1 MNMRNLSASQSA
13 ESAGRIVLEDV
24 SWRTYESILH
34 DYEGRSG
41 VRLNY
46 DRGVLEI
53 LSPISEEHEL
63 YNRLLSFLVETLAEA
78 MGFEYRSSGAATFK
92 RPDLQ
97 QSFEP
102 DSCYY
107 LQNEPRVRGNLHL
120 DLTVDP
126 PPDLAI
132 EVDITHSSLD
142 KLRLYAAMG
151 VPELWRYDGQEVSI
165 FWRKDES
172 MVPMGTSRGF
182 PSATAEAL
190 TRLMEQSKR
199 LTRSAWNQS
208 VRQWA
213 RSLASSHS

>member
-1 MNMRNLSASQSA
+1 MRNLTVSKSVESASK
-13 ESAGRIVLEDV
+13 IVLEGV
-24 SWRTYESILH
+24 SWRTYESILS

-63 YNRLLSFLVETLAEA
+63 YNRLLSFVVETLAEA
-78 MGFEYRSSGAATFK
+78 MSFEYRSSGAATFK
-92 RPDLQ
+92 RPDLER
-97 QSFEP
+97 SFEP

-107 LQNEPRVRGNLHL
+107 LQNEPRVRGNFHL
-120 DLTVDP
+120 DLMVDP

-142 KLRLYAAMG
+142 KLRLYAAVG
-151 VPELWRYDGQEVSI
+151 VPELWRYDGQEVSA
-165 FWRKDES
+165 FWRKDER
-172 MVPMGTSRGF
+172 MVPMRTSLGF
-182 PSATAEAL
+182 PSVAAEAL

-208 VRQWA
+208 VREWT
-213 RSLASSHS
+213 RSVASSSHS